1 MYSYLFFGYVTLL
14 MTIGFIMMQKVQVG
28 RIILTCVW
36 FFHIIYFVFGVN
48 TIKPD
53 LSPDTND

>member
-1 MYSYLFFGYVTLL
+1 MVTVTIL
-14 MTIGFIMMQKVQVG
+14 MAIGFIMMQKVQEG

-36 FFHIIYFVFGVN
+36 FFHIIYFVFGVK

>member
-1 MYSYLFFGYVTLL
+1 MVTVTIL
-14 MTIGFIMMQKVQVG
+14 MAIGFIMMQKVQVG

-36 FFHIIYFVFGVN
+36 FFHIIYFVFGAN